1 MAYIADYWKQK
12 EERAKKAKEH
22 TKEVGNVFSKFIE
35 KTILNTFTY
44 STYFK
49 CSKSRPNVSTNIVVE
64 DMDSVSAIFKY
75 KPKTLNEKIA
85 VLNFASY
92 KNPGGQFLNGSS
104 AQEESL
110 CHESFLYNVLSECK
124 DYYEW
129 NNLNKNKGL
138 YLNRALYSP
147 VVAFMRPIPH
157 EPVTEDSNIV
167 THLYASCDVITCAAP
182 NRYAAQKY
190 LNVSDAEN
198 FAALK
203 SRVKYVLDIAKEN
216 EVDILILGAWG
227 CGVFGQDPA
236 DVANLFRHYLTT
248 THKCFKTVVFAVPK
262 GNNANY
268 SEFKKVFCS

>member
-12 EERAKKAKEH
+12 EERAKKAQEH
-22 TKEVGNVFSKFIE
+22 TKEVGNIFSKFIE
-35 KTILNTFTY
+35 KTIQNTFTY
-44 STYFK
+44 SAYFK

-157 EPVTEDSNIV
+157 EPVTEDSDIV

-236 DVANLFRHYLTT
+236 DVANLFKHYLTT

-268 SEFKKVFCS
+268 AEFEKVFCC

>member
-12 EERAKKAKEH
+12 EERAKKAQEH
-22 TKEVGNVFSKFIE
+22 TKEVGNIFSKFIE
-35 KTILNTFTY
+35 KTIQNTFTY

-110 CHESFLYNVLSECK
+110 CHESFLYNVLSGCK
-124 DYYEW
+124 NYYEW

-147 VVAFMRPIPH
+147 VVAFMRPVQH
-157 EPVTEDSNIV
+157 EHVTEDSNIV

-236 DVANLFRHYLTT
+236 DVANLFKHYLTT

-268 SEFKKVFCS
+268 AEFEKVFCC